1 MSILTGIAI
10 IGKSNEP
17 LYLCDCECLD
27 SSGSSGS
34 ATQTPLPEENDPFG
48 FSSMHSEQRNSL
60 PLQRQIIAH
69 AALDCLE
76 EMVQSS
82 VTGQMP
88 VIRNSTRSAPHWVGL
103 LLETIDGQAVYGYI
117 TATNIKFM
125 ALTRDRKCEP
135 KVMQIFLKELHQHY
149 SAYVSNPFCNTRGPI
164 ISKQFDARITRSVAK
179 FQQPEMIVD

>member
-1 MSILTGIAI
+1 MLMLTGIAI

-17 LYLCDCECLD
+17 LYLCDCERSTTTDATLP
-27 SSGSSGS
+27 SGG
-34 ATQTPLPEENDPFG
+34 DPFG
-48 FSSMHSEQRNSL
+48 FASAQHAEQRSSL

-88 VIRNSTRSAPHWVGL
+88 VIKNSTRTAPHWVGL
-103 LLETIDGQAVYGYI
+103 LLELDGQAVYGYI

-125 ALTRDRKCEP
+125 ALTRGKCDP
-135 KVMQIFLKELHQHY
+135 KIMQGFLKELHQHY

-164 ISKQFDARITRSVAK
+164 VSTQFDERITQSVAK
-179 FQQPEMIVD
+179 IQHPEVIVD